1 MATVRFVFALLN
13 RAAVWG
19 ANAADMAAA
28 YPCDRVAPDPAAVWF
43 RAVTVHAPRPV
54 VFRWLCQLKVAPYS
68 YDLLDNGG
76 RRSPRTL
83 TDGVDQ
89 LATGQRVM
97 SIFQLVDFDHDAHL
111 TIRLTSPRALA
122 LFGPLAGTYAV
133 RELDATHSRLIVKL
147 NVGARG
153 DNLLHRT
160 RRWALA
166 WGDLFMMHRQLT
178 TLRHL
183 AEATAAQR

>member
-1 MATVRFVFALLN
+1 VFALLN
-13 RAAVWG
+13 GAAIWG
-19 ANAADMAAA
+19 ADAADMTAA
-28 YPCDRVAPDPAAVWF
+28 YPCDQVSPDPAAVWY
-43 RAVTVHAPRPV
+43 RAVTVHAPLPV

-68 YDLLDNGG
+68 YDLVDNGG
-76 RRSPRTL
+76 RRSPRML
-83 TDGVDQ
+83 TPGVEQ

-97 SIFQLVDFDHDAHL
+97 SIFELVDFDQDAHL

-133 RELDATHSRLIVKL
+133 RELDATRTRLVVKL
-147 NVGARG
+147 NVGLRG

-166 WGDLFMMHRQLT
+166 WGDLVMMHRQLRNV
-178 TLRHL
+178 RHL
-183 AEATAAQR
+183 AETTGPQL